1 MTHAARR
8 LLPIAFA
15 LLALAAMAPGTA
27 AAGPSTAAF
36 PNQSLGNRGADVR
49 AIQGLLRAH
58 GKHDRGRRH
67 LRRLHPRRGQGVP
80 DIARA

>member
-15 LLALAAMAPGTA
+15 LLALAATAPGTA

-58 GKHDRGRRH
+58 GSTIAVDGDLRRH
-67 LRRLHPRRGQGVP
+67 HPRR
-80 DIARA
+80 ASRRSRRRRA